1 MPVLAAELLC
11 AFVAIPYGAERSQEG
26 TLMCRRARRAGS
38 RVPSFVFCR
47 YHGATGIPE
56 ANPSVKFARAYDRK
70 KRRTGSD
77 AQRETY
83 SSSSEDEGPWHGS
96 SGAAVT
102 ARGARL
108 CNSGHG
114 YRIGAICHSGR

>member
-1 MPVLAAELLC
+1 MPVLAAESLC
-11 AFVAIPYGAERSQEG
+11 VFVAVPYGAERSQEG
-26 TLMCRRARRAGS
+26 TLTCRRARRAGS
-38 RVPSFVFCR
+38 RVPSFVSCR

-83 SSSSEDEGPWHGS
+83 SSSSEDEGPRHGS
-96 SGAAVT
+96 SGAAAT
-102 ARGARL
+102 ARGARSRD
-108 CNSGHG
+108 SGHG
-114 YRIGAICHSGR
+114 YGIGAVRRSGG